1 VPGLPLFTDNHVRGP
16 LIRALRQRG
25 RDVARAVD
33 LFGQENDDAEL
44 FAYAAKE
51 GRVFLTCDEGIQAIA
66 HDWLGQ
72 GRTEFWM
79 IYCSMEQQQEMTIG
93 GLLEAI
99 EDIILQKLDAFAYPI
114 EYVKRPR

>member
-1 VPGLPLFTDNHVRGP
+1 MPGLPLFTDNHVRGP
-16 LIRALRQRG
+16 LIKALRQRG

-44 FAYAAKE
+44 LAYAAKE

-66 HDWLGQ
+66 HDWLRQ
-72 GRTEFWM
+72 GRTAFRM
-79 IYCSMEQQQEMTIG
+79 IYCTMEQQQEMTIG

-99 EDIILQKLDAFAYPI
+99 EDILQKPDAFAYPI
-114 EYVKRPR
+114 EYVKPPR